1 MKSTDMDGS
10 CRTYTGSYAGSISE
24 GFAGACPGS
33 STRQSLLIPSG
44 LIGCSGYHSYV
55 LSHVPYRNLANFK
68 VLQSVEN
75 SRIAFLVLQ
84 LNPFNSVMS
93 VSDIEFIA
101 EVMNV
106 KIINLQVL
114 LVATPQLSEDGKY
127 NITLN
132 TKAPIFV
139 DKSNNI
145 AMQYVLQSSHYNTK
159 HKYCVGITQ

>member
-1 MKSTDMDGS
+1 MTGN
-10 CRTYTGSYAGSISE
+10 CRAYASSISE

-44 LIGCSGYHSYV
+44 LIGFSGYHSYV
-55 LSHVPYRNLANFK
+55 LSHVPYRNLTNFK

-75 SRIAFLVLQ
+75 ENTKIAFLVLQ